1 MIIKMKLF
9 AVFCLAF
16 VMSACGSTN
25 SVEWPATPIGMTKQE
40 FLNAF
45 GDSYNFAVTTTT
57 NVAVPTHV
65 SGSTRTV
72 YRVTPLFEQRDFA
85 SSSDWGEVFS
95 GGARVPQESR
105 YYSFIGD
112 KLTYMPGPTEIAA
125 EARRAAEAARI
136 AQAQVVTLPE
146 LFQNFADNPL
156 RADANYS
163 NKPVRVTGVLRNFES
178 FWGEYYF
185 VEIGGAGVIESFRDR
200 SLIILLG
207 RLSPLTTS
215 TYPGLYDS
223 DRRNWL
229 NKADEI
235 KESLINLTIGETYT
249 FYCESPSKQLLSDTM
264 NRIYE
269 VEQELAVR
277 PPIRQLRSDS
287 MNRIYEVEQERTAR
301 PITRWLREKQGLAEQ
316 NRAYLCTKGEVI
328 Q

>member
-1 MIIKMKLF
+1 MKLF

-16 VMSACGSTN
+16 VLSACGSTA
-25 SVEWPATPIGMTKQE
+25 S
-40 FLNAF
+40 
-45 GDSYNFAVTTTT
+45 
-57 NVAVPTHV
+57 PTF
-65 SGSTRTV
+65 TR
-72 YRVTPLFEQRDFA
+72 EA
-85 SSSDWGEVFS
+85 
-95 GGARVPQESR
+95 AA
-105 YYSFIGD
+105 
-112 KLTYMPGPTEIAA
+112 AA
-125 EARRAAEAARI
+125 EARRIAYEAERPAREAAAAAAEARRIAYEAERPAREAAAAAEAARI
-136 AQAQVVTLPE
+136 AQEQVVTLSE
-146 LFQNFADNPL
+146 LFQNFEDNHL

-178 FWGEYYF
+178 FLGEYYF

-207 RLSPLTTS
+207 RLSPLTIS

-264 NRIYE
+264 DRLYDRL
-269 VEQELAVR
+269 QELAGT
-277 PPIRQLRSDS
+277 PNL
-287 MNRIYEVEQERTAR
+287 
-301 PITRWLREKQGLAEQ
+301 RWLREKQSLAEQ

>member
-16 VMSACGSTN
+16 VLSACGSTTLTR
-25 SVEWPATPIGMTKQE
+25 EAALEALEARRIAYEAERPARE
-40 FLNAF
+40 A
-45 GDSYNFAVTTTT
+45 A
-57 NVAVPTHV
+57 A
-65 SGSTRTV
+65 
-72 YRVTPLFEQRDFA
+72 EA
-85 SSSDWGEVFS
+85 
-95 GGARVPQESR
+95 AR
-105 YYSFIGD
+105 
-112 KLTYMPGPTEIAA
+112 IAYEAERPAREAAAAEA
-125 EARRAAEAARI
+125 EARRIAYEAERQAREAAAAAAEAARI
-136 AQAQVVTLPE
+136 AQGQVVTLSE
-146 LFQNFADNPL
+146 LFQNFEDNHL

-178 FWGEYYF
+178 FLGEYYF

-215 TYPGLYDS
+215 TYPGRYDS
-223 DRRNWL
+223 EGNWI

-269 VEQELAVR
+269 VEQE
-277 PPIRQLRSDS
+277 
-287 MNRIYEVEQERTAR
+287 RTAR

>member
-16 VMSACGSTN
+16 VLSACGSTA
-25 SVEWPATPIGMTKQE
+25 SPTFTREAAAEAEARRLAYEAQRPARE
-40 FLNAF
+40 A
-45 GDSYNFAVTTTT
+45 A
-57 NVAVPTHV
+57 A
-65 SGSTRTV
+65 
-72 YRVTPLFEQRDFA
+72 E
-85 SSSDWGEVFS
+85 
-95 GGARVPQESR
+95 
-105 YYSFIGD
+105 
-112 KLTYMPGPTEIAA
+112 AA
-125 EARRAAEAARI
+125 EARRIAYEAERPAREAAAAAEAARI
-136 AQAQVVTLPE
+136 AQEQVVTLSE
-146 LFQNFADNPL
+146 LFQNFEDNHL

-207 RLSPLTTS
+207 RLSPWTTS
-215 TYPGLYDS
+215 IYGSATISGAYDS

-269 VEQELAVR
+269 VEQE
-277 PPIRQLRSDS
+277 
-287 MNRIYEVEQERTAR
+287 RTAR
-301 PITRWLREKQGLAEQ
+301 PITRWLREKQSLAEQ